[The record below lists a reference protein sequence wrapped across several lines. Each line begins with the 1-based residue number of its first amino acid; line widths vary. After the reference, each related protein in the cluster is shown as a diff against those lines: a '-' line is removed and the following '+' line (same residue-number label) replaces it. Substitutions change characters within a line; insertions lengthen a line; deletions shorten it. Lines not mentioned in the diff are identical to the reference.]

1 MRGDLPLVVAGP
13 GLRTTVID
21 VVLRNLVRNATL
33 ADGRRRTAIP
43 LFTGRRLPQS
53 IGAPASIALDI
64 TALLVLGWLGL
75 LPKVLEAFSKV
86 ILPAGALIE
95 LFEGRKRIRQAQ
107 RTRLHKA
114 VEVRD
119 AIANGR
125 IKILRT
131 PSLARDALSAEIGI
145 EMAALLREARAT
157 NGVVIRPAPVNKLG
171 LEERAEADMSSY
183 AACLCD
189 MHGLLKA
196 LADLNVLDEEAEG
209 SAKRYFDLQDRAWP
223 STRRA

>member
-1 MRGDLPLVVAGP
+1 MVVAGP
-13 GLRTTVID
+13 GLRTTVVD

-125 IKILRT
+125 ITVPAAATAVGPIPL
-131 PSLARDALSAEIGI
+131 PAYLAHKLQEKAWPEL
-145 EMAALLREARAT
+145 AALEARA
-157 NGVVIRPAPVNKLG
+157 NASQLPP
-171 LEERAEADMSSY
+171 
-183 AACLCD
+183 C
-189 MHGLLKA
+189 
-196 LADLNVLDEEAEG
+196 
-209 SAKRYFDLQDRAWP
+209 
-223 STRRA
+223 